1 MRWEMKQLE
10 EAEDR
15 PKRRSIKRDYR
26 DWPRWERFM
35 MMFAGADRA
44 PFPEDSRKY
53 ATILFETGCRIA
65 EVVKLERDMFAW
77 NDEAIVCWHAPLLKK
92 GEPATRRIYIK
103 LDDRN
108 PLGYALVDY
117 LEACK
122 TKYLLPGFKD
132 RHNRTIDPD
141 HHVCVKTCY
150 NRITEMHKDL
160 FPHILRGYRAGMLV
174 TERGFDMRQL
184 MAWFDWKSADM
195 AAHYTRIKDIPES
208 MGIKNI
214 PLE

>member
-1 MRWEMKQLE
+1 MRWGMG
-10 EAEDR
+10 
-15 PKRRSIKRDYR
+15 KRSVEHDYR
-26 DWPRWERFM
+26 DWPGWERFM
-35 MMFAGADRA
+35 MIFAGADRA

-53 ATILFETGCRIA
+53 ATILFETGCRIS
-65 EVVKLERDMFAW
+65 EVVQLKPDMFTW
-77 NDEAIVCWHAPLLKK
+77 NEDAVVCWTAPLLKK
-92 GEPATRRIYIK
+92 GEKATRRIYIK

-108 PLGYALVDY
+108 PLGYALVEY

-122 TKYLLPGFKD
+122 TEYLMPGLKRFTRAIEPW
-132 RHNRTIDPD
+132 RH
-141 HHVCVKTCY
+141 VSVKTLY
-150 NRITEMHKDL
+150 NRITELHPSF

-174 TERGFDMRQL
+174 TERNFSMRQL

-195 AAHYTRIKDIPES
+195 AAHYTKIRDIPES